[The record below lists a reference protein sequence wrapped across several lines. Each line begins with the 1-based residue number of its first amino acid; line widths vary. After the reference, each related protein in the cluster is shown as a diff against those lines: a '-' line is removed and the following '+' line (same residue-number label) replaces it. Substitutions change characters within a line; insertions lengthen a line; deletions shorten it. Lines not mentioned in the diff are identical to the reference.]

1 MPTPLQTLHQ
11 QGYILLPSLIPP
23 STLQKL
29 RTAAT
34 NITTLSRTGAWPHVR
49 TVGKQFPPWDS
60 TLVASGQTGI
70 WGVQHLLHPDL
81 PVSEEDRGEFVKVYF
96 GREVLGVVEG
106 LVGGEE
112 GGMVMELMNML
123 VRPDG
128 EGFELAWHRDDVPAS
143 ATEEEERERLR
154 PKGGGEEGWYGHAQW
169 NLALWDDDALI
180 VVPGSHA
187 RPRTEAERAAG
198 PYQDPLEGQVRVAL
212 KAGDV
217 VFYDN
222 NILHRGVYDAG
233 KERMTLHGS
242 VGHVRGSAERA
253 RNVLQHGVGEYV
265 DRCDFSALG
274 EGVEREVAEGMRRRL
289 VELGRENQGRDIGY
303 SLEG

>member
-1 MPTPLQTLHQ
+1 MT
-11 QGYILLPSLIPP
+11 
-23 STLQKL
+23 
-29 RTAAT
+29 
-34 NITTLSRTGAWPHVR
+34 
-49 TVGKQFPPWDS
+49 
-60 TLVASGQTGI
+60 SGQTGI

-81 PVSEEDRGEFVKVYF
+81 PLSAEDRGEFVRVYF
-96 GREVLGVVEG
+96 GGEVLDVVRG
-106 LVGGEE
+106 LVGDEEEE

-123 VRPDG
+123 VGPDGDGG

-143 ATEEEERERLR
+143 ATEEEERARLVR
-154 PKGGGEEGWYGHAQW
+154 DDRGWYGHAQW
-169 NLALWDDDALI
+169 NLALWDDDALV
-180 VVPGSHA
+180 VVPGSHK
-187 RPRTEAERAAG
+187 RVRTAAERAAG

-233 KERMTLHGS
+233 RERMTLHGS

-253 RNVLQHGVGEYV
+253 RNVLQHGVGEWV

-274 EGVEREVAEGMRRRL
+274 EGAQREVAEGMRRRL
-289 VELGRENQGRDIGY
+289 VELGRQNQGRDIGY